1 MPRRPLQH
9 GPIPLHHQA
18 YLDLRATLDSGEW
31 PAGRQIPTEKR
42 LATEFGCSLITVR
55 RALDELVREGRLE
68 RTRGLGTFAKAP
80 PLVRDIA
87 QPLGFTDEMRP
98 LGLRPYTAVVTAR
111 TETATPAVG
120 ASLHLA
126 LRASVH
132 YLERVR
138 GADGVPYLLEQAYLP
153 ADRFPGLLDEDF
165 TTASLYEVL
174 ERRYGCRVSL
184 TREII
189 AACTPSA
196 REARLLKMPESIAS
210 LWLEGIAYDSEIP
223 VEFCRTIVSGERAR
237 YSVETVGG
245 RLRAAAPIRQ
255 PGDETAPGP
264 ETNRR

>member
-1 MPRRPLQH
+1 MPRKLLQP

-18 YLDLRATLDSGEW
+18 YLDMRAALDSGEW
-31 PAGRQIPTEKR
+31 PSGQQIPTEKR

-80 PLVRDIA
+80 PLVRDLT

-98 LGLRPYTAVVTAR
+98 LGLRPYAVVMTAR
-111 TETATPAVG
+111 TEPATPAVG
-120 ASLHLA
+120 AKLHLG

-153 ADRFPGLLDEDF
+153 AARFPGLLDEDF
-165 TTASLYEVL
+165 VTASLYEVL
-174 ERRYGCRVSL
+174 ERRYKCRVTL
-184 TREII
+184 TRETI
-189 AACTPSA
+189 AACIPSA
-196 REARLLKMPESIAS
+196 RETRLLKMPQSTAS
-210 LWLEGIAYDSEIP
+210 LWLEGIAYASEEP
-223 VEFCRTIVSGERAR
+223 VEFSRTIVSGETAR
-237 YSVETVGG
+237 YSLETVGG
-245 RLRAAAPIRQ
+245 RSRTAEPIAE
-255 PGDETAPGP
+255 PGAAPGP